1 MTPLLWNVTP
11 PEARMAGGLQ
21 PAIDGMTAMA
31 GHHGWRVQAVPA
43 GRFEPHGEPP
53 QLVHFHGLWEPGHW
67 RCYRWCRRRRVPYL
81 ISPHGMLEP
90 WALRHRGW
98 KKSLYLR
105 WIEQRHLLGS
115 EAVVTTSQLEAANVR
130 ARLPQARTRVA
141 ALGLQ
146 PPVIGDRAA
155 LRQRLGI
162 APDQRLLLFLSRI
175 DPKKGLPHVLRGLA
189 KVAAARTQNWK
200 LAVVGPLENAHA
212 MQCQQLAREL
222 AAKLPAV
229 DWLGGIWGEPRFDW
243 LQAADLLVLP
253 THSENFGL
261 VVLEALMVGTPVMTT
276 RFTPWAA
283 LEGMDGVHLVEPDA
297 NSVAA
302 RLKRWGRD
310 PGWGAGARKRL
321 AEWARRSY
329 AWDALIPAYAALYGH
344 GDRKTIGSPHPTPAH
359 DSAGSI

>member
-1 MTPLLWNVTP
+1 MTEERPLLWNVTP

-21 PAIDGMTAMA
+21 PAVDGMEAMA
-31 GHHGWRVQAVPA
+31 EAHGWRVLAVPG
-43 GRFEPHGEPP
+43 GRFEPRGEQPR
-53 QLVHFHGLWEPGHW
+53 LVHFHGLWEPGHW
-67 RCYRWCRRRRVPYL
+67 RCSRWCRRHRVPYL
-81 ISPHGMLEP
+81 VSPHGMLEP

-98 KKSLYLR
+98 KKSVYLHWVER
-105 WIEQRHLLGS
+105 HHLLGS
-115 EAVVTTSQLEAANVR
+115 SAVVTTSELEAANVR

-146 PPVIGDRAA
+146 PPVTGDRADI
-155 LRQRLGI
+155 RRRLGI

-175 DPKKGLPHVLRGLA
+175 DPKKGLPHLLRGLA
-189 KVAAARTQNWK
+189 SVPGARAQGWK
-200 LAVVGPLENAHA
+200 LAVVGPLDGAHA
-212 MQCQQLAREL
+212 MQCQRLALEL
-222 AAKLPAV
+222 AAQLPAV
-229 DWLGGIWGEPRFDW
+229 DWLGGIWGEARFDW

-297 NSVAA
+297 GSVAHA
-302 RLKRWGRD
+302 LKRWGRE
-310 PGWGAGARKRL
+310 PGWSGDQRKRL

-329 AWDALIPAYAALYGH
+329 AWEALRPAYGTLYGL
-344 GDRKTIGSPHPTPAH
+344 DRRAA
-359 DSAGSI
+359 AGSAHSDQAPA